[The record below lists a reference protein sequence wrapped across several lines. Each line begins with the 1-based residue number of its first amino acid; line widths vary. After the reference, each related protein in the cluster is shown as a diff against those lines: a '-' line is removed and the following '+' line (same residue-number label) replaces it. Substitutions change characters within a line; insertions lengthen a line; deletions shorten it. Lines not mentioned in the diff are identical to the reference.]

1 MELAM
6 QKIRTNVW
14 ALALTAL
21 WLVAVSCSSRDSH
34 VAENWVA
41 GWNSHD
47 VEKII
52 PVFTG
57 DALYEDV
64 AFSEVNHGSG
74 ELRKFAAAFLE
85 AVPDLRMELI
95 NSSLENGHGTI
106 EWRLSG
112 TDKGIYKTGK
122 KFSVRG
128 ASIIDVRGGKISRN
142 LDFYDSAEIMRQVG
156 LLPSAAAK

>member
-1 MELAM
+1 MELGM
-6 QKIRTNVW
+6 KRIRTIVF
-14 ALALTAL
+14 ASALTGL
-21 WLVAVSCSSRDSH
+21 WLVAVSCNSRDSH

-52 PVFTG
+52 SVFSG
-57 DALYEDV
+57 DVLYEDV

-74 ELRKFAAAFLE
+74 ELRKFAAAFLD
-85 AVPDLRMELI
+85 AVPDLRMELM

-128 ASIIDVRGGKISRN
+128 ASIIDVRGGKIFRN